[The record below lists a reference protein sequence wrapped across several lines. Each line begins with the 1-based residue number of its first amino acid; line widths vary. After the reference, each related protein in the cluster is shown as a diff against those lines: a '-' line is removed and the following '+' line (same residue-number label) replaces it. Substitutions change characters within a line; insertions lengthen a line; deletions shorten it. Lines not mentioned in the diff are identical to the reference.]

1 MSSNDNS
8 IKQKQDIG
16 FFNSET
22 ISDNEMEIDEKE
34 VPINENEIK
43 EEQSKTN
50 VKQIQKNKIP
60 KFVNT
65 SAPTL
70 SEIES
75 DVLTKL
81 ANQHWNIVKNQVDF
95 DPNVVNEIWN
105 VLKNSNFSLK
115 KVMLLE
121 FSQYLE
127 KYLLPFYTND
137 VDELYILSIVIIIN
151 EKFRQKLADVWDI
164 FKNEEEKFQSIFKR
178 ILKLLISPLDLDNE
192 DSLINLRMRRNL
204 LIFLINCFQS
214 LENPVVRVECMK
226 IVSLPIWKNLTP
238 SVRNEK
244 FNTYPQFKK
253 LWDRIEKKYKKSN
266 AEAKETI
273 DFQRDF
279 FINLFKIFITILN
292 SIPLQGEA
300 PPYSISFC
308 ERFLELLID
317 LETQLPTRR
326 FFNIL
331 LNDLHIIPLCYD
343 SDLAKRGSLAQ
354 QKISV
359 MTEDTE
365 NIILFIQLLDILK
378 FYSQFEINDF
388 TGYSLSDGDMTKM
401 HYSNIK
407 KLQLIAFSKFS
418 DELKELA
425 LSNVGKIENRN
436 ILKKYIDDLDEE
448 TLHELCEEIGIR
460 VNSFID
466 EEKSLPIE
474 LLKEVFL
481 SKYEKRPS
489 QIERINEMPL
499 YPDENTIFDESVVPP
514 TQNYSNIH
522 CLAIP
527 KLNLQFLTLHD
538 YLLRNFNLFRLES
551 AFEIRQDIEDVIKR
565 LGASYDADQQRT
577 IFSGWSRMAV
587 EIVSF
592 NIIEIGPPKLGENK
606 PSYIKADV
614 EIDTKRFTDSIR
626 KEWDSLRPHDILF
639 LLDVH
644 AKEQLPGW
652 VEYQKKQEK
661 NTNETNGQKIKND
674 YGLGFVRGCEI
685 MALLG
690 EDGNPI
696 DESQPYTT
704 PIKSIGEPKTVRTIR
719 VLLDPNQYKMDMD
732 NLNSK
737 QINDDVY
744 SSFTI
749 LMRRKPKE
757 NNFKAVLETIRDLM
771 QSELVVPNW
780 LHEIFL
786 GYGNPNGAEYTKIS
800 NPIRTID
807 FNDTFLDWEHLT
819 ESFPNKKIMTFS
831 KDDQTLQDNKPITP
845 PYVITYPKSS
855 FEENADFKISKQLK
869 NKRKLPIEFIES
881 EIEQEDDTIIVET
894 YKEENKGPYLEDKKK
909 INSIKFTPTQVEAI
923 HSGTS
928 PGLTMIVGPP
938 GTGKTDVAVQIIS
951 NIYHNY
957 PEQHTLLVTH
967 SNQALNQLFEKIVEL
982 DINPCHLLRLG
993 HGEEELNIEGAGS
1006 WGKYGRVNSYLEK
1019 RLELLAKVD
1028 KLAKSLNIPGEHG
1041 YTCETASYFYQY
1053 HIVNIWETYH
1063 HPLIQIA
1070 KQNNNTNS
1078 NTNTNNNNNN
1088 TKNTK
1093 NTKNNNKKSK
1103 KKTNKTDNNNNDD
1116 DDNNNENS
1124 IGKREDVVE
1133 DFPFK
1138 KFFEDAPQPLFPEN
1152 ITFEEALEIAEGCFY
1167 HIRKIFEQL
1176 DEIRAFELLRTNSD
1190 RANYLLV
1197 KEAKIVTMTC
1207 THAALKRRE
1216 LVALGF
1222 KYDNVI
1228 MEESAQILEVETFIP
1243 LLLQSS
1249 DDEGESR
1256 LKRVILIGDHNQLPP
1271 VVKNMAFQKYGNM
1284 EQSLFTRFIRLG
1296 VPYIELDQQ
1305 ARARSSIAELYRW
1318 KYRQLG
1324 DLDAILNQ
1332 PEFLF
1337 ANPGFAY
1344 DYQFIDVKEGQES
1357 EPIPYFYQNVNEAE
1371 MVVATFQYMRILGYP
1386 ANKITILTTY
1396 NGQKQLIRDVLRRR
1410 CSWNPIFGK
1419 PYKVTT
1425 VDKYQGQQNDFIL
1438 LSLVRTKNVG
1448 HLRDPRRLIVAM
1460 SRARLGLYVYG
1471 NLKLFSNCY
1480 ELKPTFEL
1488 FLNRP
1493 TSLIVHANETYKML
1507 KTAIAQL
1514 NNNNN
1519 NNTSD
1524 PMDVDSTTTTTT
1536 KKSTSTNSTFR
1547 KVDCYDMT
1555 KKRNQVMKNKTFV
1568 IENLEHMGQ
1577 YVYQLTQDV
1586 LEYMKKEKLK
1596 EETEKKKAEEAAAA
1610 ALKESENKESEMEE
1624 DKDEKEKTDETKT
1637 SGQPEEENEEEEE
1650 DSD

>member
-1 MSSNDNS
+1 MSSNDNLKS
-8 IKQKQDIG
+8 KPDIG
-16 FFNSET
+16 FFNSDI
-22 ISDNEMEIDEKE
+22 ISDNEMEIDDTEENDLNKNESKKE
-34 VPINENEIK
+34 QIPTSNQNVQK
-43 EEQSKTN
+43 SKT
-50 VKQIQKNKIP
+50 QKVIHI
-60 KFVNT
+60 

-81 ANQHWNIVKNQVDF
+81 ANLNWNNTKS
-95 DPNVVNEIWN
+95 E
-105 VLKNSNFSLK
+105 
-115 KVMLLE
+115 
-121 FSQYLE
+121 
-127 KYLLPFYTND
+127 YLLPFYTED
-137 VDELYILSIVIIIN
+137 VDELYILSIVIVIN
-151 EKFRQKLADVWDI
+151 EKFRQKLAKIWDI
-164 FKNEEEKFQSIFKR
+164 FINEEEKFQSIFKK
-178 ILKLLISPLDLDNE
+178 ILTLLISPLNSEEEQIVD
-192 DSLINLRMRRNL
+192 LRMRRNL

-214 LENPVVRVECMK
+214 LENAVVRVECMK
-226 IVSLPIWKNLTP
+226 IVSLPIWKNLTS
-238 SVRNEK
+238 SVRDEK
-244 FNTYPQFKK
+244 FKMYPQFKK
-253 LWDRIEKKYKKSN
+253 LWDRIEKKYKKSKSDT
-266 AEAKETI
+266 KETI
-273 DFQRDF
+273 DFQRNF
-279 FINLFKIFITILN
+279 FLNLFKIFITILD

-331 LNDLHIIPLCYD
+331 LNDLHIIPLCYN
-343 SDLAKRGSLAQ
+343 SNLAKRGLLAQ
-354 QKISV
+354 QNISV

-407 KLQLIAFSKFS
+407 KLQLIVFSKFS

-425 LSNVGKIENRN
+425 LSNVGKIE
-436 ILKKYIDDLDEE
+436 KHEE
-448 TLHELCEEIGIR
+448 TLHELCEEVGIR

-466 EEKSLPIE
+466 ENKKFSVD
-474 LLKEVFL
+474 LLKEVFI

-499 YPDENTIFDESVVPP
+499 YPDENTIFDESLVPP
-514 TQNYSNIH
+514 TQNFSNIH

-577 IFSGWSRMAV
+577 VFSGWSRMAV
-587 EIVSF
+587 EILSF

-652 VEYQKKQEK
+652 VEYQKQQE
-661 NTNETNGQKIKND
+661 NNVNETSSQKIRNE

-685 MALLG
+685 IALLG

-696 DESQPYTT
+696 DEALPYVT
-704 PIKSIGEPKTVRTIR
+704 PIKSIGEPKTIRSIR
-719 VLLDPNQYKMDMD
+719 VLLDPNQYKMDID
-732 NLNSK
+732 NLNNK
-737 QINDDVY
+737 QIENDVY
-744 SSFTI
+744 NSFTI

-771 QSELVVPNW
+771 QTELVVPNW

-807 FNDTFLDWEHLT
+807 FCDTFLDWEHLT
-819 ESFPNKKIMTFS
+819 DSFPNKKIVTF
-831 KDDQTLQDNKPITP
+831 KDDKIKAEPIPP
-845 PYVITYPKSS
+845 PYVITYPKSL
-855 FEENADFKISKQLK
+855 FESDADFKISKQLK

-881 EIEQEDDTIIVET
+881 EIEQDDDTIIVET
-894 YKEENKGPYLEDKKK
+894 YKEENKGPYLEDKMKT
-909 INSIKFTPTQVEAI
+909 NSIKFTPTQVEAI

-993 HGEEELNIEGAGS
+993 HGEEELNIEGTGS

-1019 RLELLAKVD
+1019 RLELLDKVN
-1028 KLAKSLNIPGEHG
+1028 KLAKSLDIPGEHG

-1053 HIVNIWETYH
+1053 HIVNIWENYH
-1063 HPLIQIA
+1063 HPLKQST
-1070 KQNNNTNS
+1070 KQNTL
-1078 NTNTNNNNNN
+1078 TCQ
-1088 TKNTK
+1088 
-1093 NTKNNNKKSK
+1093 
-1103 KKTNKTDNNNNDD
+1103 
-1116 DDNNNENS
+1116 
-1124 IGKREDVVE
+1124 DVIDE
-1133 DFPFK
+1133 FPFK
-1138 KFFEDAPQPLFPEN
+1138 KFFEDAPQPLFPEEAS
-1152 ITFEEALEIAEGCFY
+1152 FEEALEIAEGCFY
-1167 HIRKIFEQL
+1167 HIKKIFEQL

-1249 DDEGESR
+1249 DEGESR

-1271 VVKNMAFQKYGNM
+1271 VVKSMAFQKYGNM

-1296 VPYIELDQQ
+1296 VPYIELDKQ

-1324 DLDAILNQ
+1324 DLESVLNQ
-1332 PEFLF
+1332 PEFKY

-1344 DYQFIDVKEGQES
+1344 DYQFIDIKDGKES

-1386 ANKITILTTY
+1386 ADKITILTTY

-1419 PYKVTT
+1419 PHKVTT
-1425 VDKYQGQQNDFIL
+1425 VDKYQGQQNDFVL

-1460 SRARLGLYVYG
+1460 SRARLGLYVFG
-1471 NLKLFSNCY
+1471 CLKLFSNCY
-1480 ELKPTFEL
+1480 ELKPTFEQ
-1488 FLNRP
+1488 FLKRP
-1493 TSLIVHANETYKML
+1493 TSLIVHANETYSML
-1507 KTAIAQL
+1507 EDAINQSKSSSDDMEVDDNNKRKKTI
-1514 NNNNN
+1514 
-1519 NNTSD
+1519 
-1524 PMDVDSTTTTTT
+1524 
-1536 KKSTSTNSTFR
+1536 TFR
-1547 KVDCYDMT
+1547 KADCYDMT
-1555 KKRNQVMKNKTFV
+1555 KKRNQ
-1568 IENLEHMGQ
+1568 
-1577 YVYQLTQDV
+1577 LTQDV
-1586 LEYMKKEKLK
+1586 LEYMKTEKLK
-1596 EETEKKKAEEAAAA
+1596 EEEK
-1610 ALKESENKESEMEE
+1610 NK
-1624 DKDEKEKTDETKT
+1624 KEKTNNET
-1637 SGQPEEENEEEEE
+1637 EEVNTESESKENTEQEQEQEQE
-1650 DSD
+1650 QE

>member
-1 MSSNDNS
+1 
-8 IKQKQDIG
+8 
-16 FFNSET
+16 
-22 ISDNEMEIDEKE
+22 
-34 VPINENEIK
+34 
-43 EEQSKTN
+43 
-50 VKQIQKNKIP
+50 
-60 KFVNT
+60 
-65 SAPTL
+65 
-70 SEIES
+70 
-75 DVLTKL
+75 
-81 ANQHWNIVKNQVDF
+81 
-95 DPNVVNEIWN
+95 
-105 VLKNSNFSLK
+105 
-115 KVMLLE
+115 
-121 FSQYLE
+121 
-127 KYLLPFYTND
+127 
-137 VDELYILSIVIIIN
+137 
-151 EKFRQKLADVWDI
+151 
-164 FKNEEEKFQSIFKR
+164 
-178 ILKLLISPLDLDNE
+178 
-192 DSLINLRMRRNL
+192 
-204 LIFLINCFQS
+204 
-214 LENPVVRVECMK
+214 
-226 IVSLPIWKNLTP
+226 
-238 SVRNEK
+238 
-244 FNTYPQFKK
+244 
-253 LWDRIEKKYKKSN
+253 
-266 AEAKETI
+266 
-273 DFQRDF
+273 
-279 FINLFKIFITILN
+279 
-292 SIPLQGEA
+292 
-300 PPYSISFC
+300 
-308 ERFLELLID
+308 
-317 LETQLPTRR
+317 
-326 FFNIL
+326 
-331 LNDLHIIPLCYD
+331 
-343 SDLAKRGSLAQ
+343 
-354 QKISV
+354 

-365 NIILFIQLLDILK
+365 NIVLFIQLLDILK

-407 KLQLIAFSKFS
+407 QLQLIAFSKFS

-448 TLHELCEEIGIR
+448 TLHELCEEVGIR

-466 EEKSLPIE
+466 EKETFSQN
-474 LLKEVFL
+474 LLKEVFI

-499 YPDENTIFDESVVPP
+499 YPDENTIFDESLVPP
-514 TQNYSNIH
+514 TPNFQNIH

-577 IFSGWSRMAV
+577 VFTGWSRMAV
-587 EIVSF
+587 EILSF

-614 EIDTKRFTDSIR
+614 EIDTKKFTDSIR

-652 VEYQKKQEK
+652 VEYQKQKENK
-661 NTNETNGQKIKND
+661 SNETNGQKIREE
-674 YGLGFVRGCEI
+674 YGLGYVRGCEI

-696 DESQPYTT
+696 DESMPYTT
-704 PIKSIGEPKTVRTIR
+704 PIKSIGEPKTVRSIR
-719 VLLDPNQYKMDMD
+719 VLLDPNQYKMDLD

-737 QINDDVY
+737 KIDNDVY

-771 QSELVVPNW
+771 QTELVVPNW

-800 NPIRTID
+800 SPIRTID
-807 FNDTFLDWEHLT
+807 FCDTFLDWEHLT
-819 ESFPNKKIMTFS
+819 ESFPDKKVLSF
-831 KDDQTLQDNKPITP
+831 KDDKLQDTAIPP

-855 FEENADFKISKQLK
+855 FESNADFKISKQLK
-869 NKRKLPIEFIES
+869 NKRKLPVEFIES
-881 EIEQEDDTIIVET
+881 EVEQDDDTIIVET
-894 YKEENKGPYLEDKKK
+894 YKEENKGPYLEDKMKT
-909 INSIKFTPTQVEAI
+909 NSIKFTPTQVEAI

-1028 KLAKSLNIPGEHG
+1028 KLAKSLDIPGEHG

-1053 HIVNIWETYH
+1053 HVTTIWDTYH
-1063 HPLIQIA
+1063 HPLIQSV
-1070 KQNNNTNS
+1070 KQNTA
-1078 NTNTNNNNNN
+1078 T
-1088 TKNTK
+1088 
-1093 NTKNNNKKSK
+1093 
-1103 KKTNKTDNNNNDD
+1103 
-1116 DDNNNENS
+1116 
-1124 IGKREDVVE
+1124 REDVVD

-1152 ITFEEALEIAEGCFY
+1152 ASTEEVLEIAEGCFY

-1249 DDEGESR
+1249 DEGESR

-1271 VVKNMAFQKYGNM
+1271 VVKSMAFQKYGNM

-1296 VPYIELDQQ
+1296 VPYIELDKQ

-1324 DLDAILNQ
+1324 DLEAVLSQ
-1332 PEFLF
+1332 PEYTF

-1344 DYQFIDVKEGQES
+1344 DYQFIDVNDGKES
-1357 EPIPYFYQNVNEAE
+1357 EPIPYFYQNLNEAE

-1386 ANKITILTTY
+1386 ADKITILTTY
-1396 NGQKQLIRDVLRRR
+1396 NGQKQLIRDVLKRR
-1410 CSWNPIFGK
+1410 CSWNPIFGR
-1419 PYKVTT
+1419 PHKVTT
-1425 VDKYQGQQNDFIL
+1425 VDKYQGQQNDFVL

-1460 SRARLGLYVYG
+1460 SRARLGLYVFG
-1471 NLKLFSNCY
+1471 CLKLFSNCY
-1480 ELKPTFEL
+1480 ELKPTFEQ
-1488 FLNRP
+1488 FLKRP
-1493 TSLIVHANETYKML
+1493 TSLIVHANETYDML
-1507 KTAIAQL
+1507 EAAIAQASGSS
-1514 NNNNN
+1514 NR
-1519 NNTSD
+1519 
-1524 PMDVDSTTTTTT
+1524 MDVDHDT
-1536 KKSTSTNSTFR
+1536 KSKKQAATFR

-1568 IENLEHMGQ
+1568 IENMEHMGQ
-1577 YVYQLTQDV
+1577 YVYQVSFLIYISIYKYYYYYLIQ
-1586 LEYMKKEKLK
+1586 YK
-1596 EETEKKKAEEAAAA
+1596 
-1610 ALKESENKESEMEE
+1610 
-1624 DKDEKEKTDETKT
+1624 
-1637 SGQPEEENEEEEE
+1637 
-1650 DSD
+1650 

>member
-1 MSSNDNS
+1 
-8 IKQKQDIG
+8 
-16 FFNSET
+16 
-22 ISDNEMEIDEKE
+22 
-34 VPINENEIK
+34 
-43 EEQSKTN
+43 
-50 VKQIQKNKIP
+50 
-60 KFVNT
+60 
-65 SAPTL
+65 
-70 SEIES
+70 
-75 DVLTKL
+75 
-81 ANQHWNIVKNQVDF
+81 
-95 DPNVVNEIWN
+95 
-105 VLKNSNFSLK
+105 
-115 KVMLLE
+115 
-121 FSQYLE
+121 
-127 KYLLPFYTND
+127 
-137 VDELYILSIVIIIN
+137 
-151 EKFRQKLADVWDI
+151 
-164 FKNEEEKFQSIFKR
+164 
-178 ILKLLISPLDLDNE
+178 
-192 DSLINLRMRRNL
+192 
-204 LIFLINCFQS
+204 
-214 LENPVVRVECMK
+214 
-226 IVSLPIWKNLTP
+226 
-238 SVRNEK
+238 
-244 FNTYPQFKK
+244 
-253 LWDRIEKKYKKSN
+253 
-266 AEAKETI
+266 
-273 DFQRDF
+273 
-279 FINLFKIFITILN
+279 
-292 SIPLQGEA
+292 
-300 PPYSISFC
+300 
-308 ERFLELLID
+308 
-317 LETQLPTRR
+317 
-326 FFNIL
+326 
-331 LNDLHIIPLCYD
+331 
-343 SDLAKRGSLAQ
+343 
-354 QKISV
+354 

-407 KLQLIAFSKFS
+407 KLQLIVFSKFS

-425 LSNVGKIENRN
+425 LSNVGKIEKRE

-448 TLHELCEEIGIR
+448 TLHELCEEVGIR

-466 EEKSLPIE
+466 ENKKFSVD
-474 LLKEVFL
+474 LLKEVFI

-499 YPDENTIFDESVVPP
+499 YPDENTIFDESLVPP
-514 TQNYSNIH
+514 TQNFSNIH

-577 IFSGWSRMAV
+577 VFSGWSRMAV
-587 EIVSF
+587 EILSF

-644 AKEQLPGW
+644 AKDQLPGW
-652 VEYQKKQEK
+652 VEYQKQQE
-661 NTNETNGQKIKND
+661 NNVNETSSQKIRNE

-685 MALLG
+685 IALLG

-696 DESQPYTT
+696 DEALPYVT
-704 PIKSIGEPKTVRTIR
+704 PIKSIGEPKTIRSIR
-719 VLLDPNQYKMDMD
+719 VLLDPNQYKMDID
-732 NLNSK
+732 NLNNK
-737 QINDDVY
+737 QIENDVY
-744 SSFTI
+744 NSFTI

-771 QSELVVPNW
+771 QTELVVPNW

-807 FNDTFLDWEHLT
+807 FCDTFLDWEHLT
-819 ESFPNKKIMTFS
+819 DSFPNKKIVTF
-831 KDDQTLQDNKPITP
+831 KDDKIKAEPIPP
-845 PYVITYPKSS
+845 PYVITYPKSL
-855 FEENADFKISKQLK
+855 FESDADFKISKQLK

-881 EIEQEDDTIIVET
+881 EIEQDDDTIIVET
-894 YKEENKGPYLEDKKK
+894 YKEENKGPYLEDKMKT
-909 INSIKFTPTQVEAI
+909 NSIKFTPTQVEAI

-993 HGEEELNIEGAGS
+993 HGEEELNIEGTGS

-1019 RLELLAKVD
+1019 RLELLDKVN
-1028 KLAKSLNIPGEHG
+1028 KLAKSLDIPGEHG

-1053 HIVNIWETYH
+1053 HIVNIWENYH
-1063 HPLIQIA
+1063 HPLKQST
-1070 KQNNNTNS
+1070 KQNTL
-1078 NTNTNNNNNN
+1078 TCQ
-1088 TKNTK
+1088 
-1093 NTKNNNKKSK
+1093 
-1103 KKTNKTDNNNNDD
+1103 
-1116 DDNNNENS
+1116 
-1124 IGKREDVVE
+1124 DVIDE
-1133 DFPFK
+1133 FPFK
-1138 KFFEDAPQPLFPEN
+1138 KFFEDAPQPLFPEEAS
-1152 ITFEEALEIAEGCFY
+1152 FEEALEIAEGCFY
-1167 HIRKIFEQL
+1167 HIKKIFEQL

-1249 DDEGESR
+1249 DEGESR

-1271 VVKNMAFQKYGNM
+1271 VVKSMAFQKYGNM

-1296 VPYIELDQQ
+1296 VPYIELDKQ

-1324 DLDAILNQ
+1324 DLESVLNQ
-1332 PEFLF
+1332 PEFKY

-1344 DYQFIDVKEGQES
+1344 DYQFIDIKDGKES

-1386 ANKITILTTY
+1386 ADKITILTTY

-1419 PYKVTT
+1419 PHKVTT
-1425 VDKYQGQQNDFIL
+1425 VDKYQGQQNDFVL

-1460 SRARLGLYVYG
+1460 SRARLGLYVFG
-1471 NLKLFSNCY
+1471 CLKLFSNCY
-1480 ELKPTFEL
+1480 ELKPTFEQ
-1488 FLNRP
+1488 FLKRP
-1493 TSLIVHANETYKML
+1493 TSLIVHANETYSML
-1507 KTAIAQL
+1507 EDAINQSKSSSDDMEVDDNNKRKKTI
-1514 NNNNN
+1514 
-1519 NNTSD
+1519 
-1524 PMDVDSTTTTTT
+1524 
-1536 KKSTSTNSTFR
+1536 TFR
-1547 KVDCYDMT
+1547 KADCYDMT

-1568 IENLEHMGQ
+1568 IENMEHMGQ
-1577 YVYQLTQDV
+1577 YVYQVKIIVFLN
-1586 LEYMKKEKLK
+1586 
-1596 EETEKKKAEEAAAA
+1596 
-1610 ALKESENKESEMEE
+1610 NK
-1624 DKDEKEKTDETKT
+1624 
-1637 SGQPEEENEEEEE
+1637 
-1650 DSD
+1650 

>member
-1 MSSNDNS
+1 IWNDL
-8 IKQKQDIG
+8 K
-16 FFNSET
+16 
-22 ISDNEMEIDEKE
+22 ISD
-34 VPINENEIK
+34 
-43 EEQSKTN
+43 
-50 VKQIQKNKIP
+50 
-60 KFVNT
+60 
-65 SAPTL
+65 
-70 SEIES
+70 
-75 DVLTKL
+75 
-81 ANQHWNIVKNQVDF
+81 
-95 DPNVVNEIWN
+95 
-105 VLKNSNFSLK
+105 FSLK

-121 FSQYLE
+121 FNQYLE
-127 KYLLPFYTND
+127 KYLLPFYTD
-137 VDELYILSIVIIIN
+137 EADELYILSIVMVIN
-151 EKFRQKLADVWDI
+151 EKFRQKLSDIWDI
-164 FKNEEEKFQSIFKR
+164 FNGEEEKFKSIFKK
-178 ILKLLISPLDLDNE
+178 ILNLLISPLDLE
-192 DSLINLRMRRNL
+192 DEETLINLKMRRNL
-204 LIFLINCFQS
+204 LIFMINCFQS
-214 LENPVVRVECMK
+214 LENVIVRVECMK

-244 FNTYPQFKK
+244 FKSYPQFKK

-266 AEAKETI
+266 SEAKETI
-273 DFQRDF
+273 DFQRNF
-279 FINLFKIFITILN
+279 FVNLFKIFITILN

-300 PPYSISFC
+300 PLYSISFC

-343 SDLAKRGSLAQ
+343 SNLAKH
-354 QKISV
+354 
-359 MTEDTE
+359 TE

-407 KLQLIAFSKFS
+407 QLQLIAFSKFS

-448 TLHELCEEIGIR
+448 TLHELCEEVGIR

-466 EEKSLPIE
+466 EKQLYSED
-474 LLKEVFL
+474 LLKEVFI

-499 YPDENTIFDESVVPP
+499 YPDENTIFDESLVPP
-514 TQNYSNIH
+514 TPNFQNIH

-565 LGASYDADQQRT
+565 LGATYDADQQKT
-577 IFSGWSRMAV
+577 VFSGWSRMAV

-614 EIDTKRFTDSIR
+614 EIDTKKFTDSIR

-652 VEYQKKQEK
+652 VEYQKQKENK
-661 NTNETNGQKIKND
+661 SNETNGQKIREE
-674 YGLGFVRGCEI
+674 YGLGYVRGCEI
-685 MALLG
+685 IALLG

-696 DESQPYTT
+696 DESVPYTT
-704 PIKSIGEPKTVRTIR
+704 PLKSIGEPKTVRSIR
-719 VLLDPNQYKMDMD
+719 VLLDPNQYKMDLD
-732 NLNSK
+732 NFNSK
-737 QINDDVY
+737 QIDNDVY

-771 QSELVVPNW
+771 QTELVVPNW

-807 FNDTFLDWEHLT
+807 FCDTFLDWEHLT
-819 ESFPNKKIMTFS
+819 ESFPDKKVLSYKDNK
-831 KDDQTLQDNKPITP
+831 LQDTAIPP

-855 FEENADFKISKQLK
+855 FESNADFKISKQLK
-869 NKRKLPIEFIES
+869 NKRKLPVEFIES
-881 EIEQEDDTIIVET
+881 EVEQDDNTVIVET
-894 YKEENKGPYLEDKKK
+894 YKEENKGPYLEDKMKT
-909 INSIKFTPTQVEAI
+909 NSIKFTPTQVEAI

-1028 KLAKSLNIPGEHG
+1028 KLAKSLDIPGEHG

-1053 HIVNIWETYH
+1053 HVKTIWETYH
-1063 HPLIQIA
+1063 HPLIQSV
-1070 KQNNNTNS
+1070 KQKNS
-1078 NTNTNNNNNN
+1078 V
-1088 TKNTK
+1088 
-1093 NTKNNNKKSK
+1093 SK
-1103 KKTNKTDNNNNDD
+1103 
-1116 DDNNNENS
+1116 
-1124 IGKREDVVE
+1124 EDIVD

-1152 ITFEEALEIAEGCFY
+1152 SSIDEALEIAEGCFY

-1249 DDEGESR
+1249 DEGESR

-1271 VVKNMAFQKYGNM
+1271 VVKSMAFQKYGNM

-1296 VPYIELDQQ
+1296 VPYIELDKQ

-1324 DLDAILNQ
+1324 DLEAVLNQ
-1332 PEFLF
+1332 PEYTF

-1344 DYQFIDVKEGQES
+1344 DYQFIDINDCKES

-1386 ANKITILTTY
+1386 ADKITILTTY

-1419 PYKVTT
+1419 PHKVTT
-1425 VDKYQGQQNDFIL
+1425 VDKYQGQQNDFVL

-1460 SRARLGLYVYG
+1460 SRARLGLYVFG
-1471 NLKLFSNCY
+1471 CLKLFSNCY
-1480 ELKPTFEL
+1480 ELKPTFEQ
-1488 FLNRP
+1488 FLKRP
-1493 TSLIVHANETYKML
+1493 TSLIVHANETY
-1507 KTAIAQL
+1507 
-1514 NNNNN
+1514 
-1519 NNTSD
+1519 
-1524 PMDVDSTTTTTT
+1524 
-1536 KKSTSTNSTFR
+1536 
-1547 KVDCYDMT
+1547 
-1555 KKRNQVMKNKTFV
+1555 
-1568 IENLEHMGQ
+1568 
-1577 YVYQLTQDV
+1577 
-1586 LEYMKKEKLK
+1586 
-1596 EETEKKKAEEAAAA
+1596 
-1610 ALKESENKESEMEE
+1610 
-1624 DKDEKEKTDETKT
+1624 
-1637 SGQPEEENEEEEE
+1637 
-1650 DSD
+1650 